1 MVIHKA
7 DLNEWLFILLT
18 RLLCKLGG
26 DLLASIHSKVVRVLD
41 VVRLVAASER
51 DRVLCMNKFVTFGNG
66 KRFINSSK
74 YFLKTLECKCYRMS
88 VSRSLA
94 PYPAAG
100 YGTSPPS
107 E

>member
-41 VVRLVAASER
+41 VVRLVTVVCINR
-51 DRVLCMNKFVTFGNG
+51 LCDCLIME
-66 KRFINSSK
+66 IK
-74 YFLKTLECKCYRMS
+74 YLK
-88 VSRSLA
+88 SL
-94 PYPAAG
+94 PNMY
-100 YGTSPPS
+100 YLVII
-107 E
+107 